1 MKKSRVKTP
10 AHAVEEPS
18 AEHGT
23 VRREGEGQQTMAST
37 LFEAIRS
44 DIMRGDL
51 APGARLKIQ
60 DLAERY
66 GAGSIPVRE
75 ALSRLATSGFV
86 DARDQRGF
94 SVRQVSASELL
105 DLNRM
110 RQLLESIA
118 VRDALEQGNLAWE
131 SRVLGAH
138 HRMSRLNQFSDPGAQ
153 TLNVEWE
160 AAHDEFHQAIVS
172 ACSSPWLLE
181 FIEVVRLQSARYRHI
196 SVRAKPT
203 ADRDVKGEHQAI
215 LDAVLARNADLAIE
229 RLCAHFNKSTTNALT
244 EGLVGQGLSVLTPPL
259 PMKHMQLQLPV
270 VTQKSGS
277 SGPGRG
283 RKTTLG

>member
-1 MKKSRVKTP
+1 MKNSRVKTP

-18 AEHGT
+18 AEHGA

-118 VRDALEQGNLAWE
+118 VRDALEHGNLAWE

-138 HRMSRLNQFSDPGAQ
+138 HRMSRLNQFSNTGAQ

-160 AAHDEFHQAIVS
+160 AAHDEFHEAIVS

-229 RLCAHFNKSTTNALT
+229 RLCAHFTKSTTNALT
-244 EGLVGQGLSVLTPPL
+244 EGLVGQDLTVAVPSLSLQSVLRPQQVVAPKSRSSSAGLKRKSTP
-259 PMKHMQLQLPV
+259 
-270 VTQKSGS
+270 G
-277 SGPGRG
+277 
-283 RKTTLG
+283 